1 MSWLSWAPSKAL
13 PPWQSL
19 LLGLGLGAVGGA
31 ARMVLP
37 LQIGRDAPFVIF
49 FPFVALA
56 AAVGGV
62 TGGASSLIVAT
73 IVAVTLRPNF
83 GLAFFWPLAAFWVTG
98 ALIVGLLAALAK
110 TIRDLRSS
118 EAGLASAKAQLQTI
132 VGELAH
138 RNRNSLFVIMSI
150 VSQSAKD
157 APSASEAARII
168 NSRLEALLRAQD
180 LLAQSESGTIGL
192 KALLHEALKPFGLE
206 RFDVAGAGEVMM
218 ATDVG
223 VGLGLVFHELATN
236 AVKHGALSSPT
247 GRIFIEWE
255 ASDETAHL
263 AWRETGGPPVCQPA
277 RRGFGSRLF
286 EVALVPQGGKAERR
300 FETTGLICE
309 LTIPA
314 PANPPAFLSSVP
326 AGSAFAQGGEETVS
340 SA

>member
-1 MSWLSWAPSKAL
+1 
-13 PPWQSL
+13 
-19 LLGLGLGAVGGA
+19 
-31 ARMVLP
+31 
-37 LQIGRDAPFVIF
+37 
-49 FPFVALA
+49 
-56 AAVGGV
+56 
-62 TGGASSLIVAT
+62 
-73 IVAVTLRPNF
+73 
-83 GLAFFWPLAAFWVTG
+83 VTG
-98 ALIVGLLAALAK
+98 ALIIGLLSALGK

-118 EAGLASAKAQLQTI
+118 EARLVGAKAQLQT
-132 VGELAH
+132 VAGELAH

-168 NSRLEALLRAQD
+168 NGRLEALLRAQD
-180 LLAQSESGTIGL
+180 LLAQSESGAIGL
-192 KALLHEALKPFGLE
+192 KALVDEALRPFGLE
-206 RFDVAGAGEVMM
+206 RFDIAPRGEVMM

-223 VGLGLVFHELATN
+223 VGLGLLFHELATN
-236 AVKHGALSSPT
+236 AVKHGALASPT

-263 AWRETGGPPVCQPA
+263 TWRETGGPPVRQPA

-300 FETTGLICE
+300 FEPTGLVCE

-314 PANPPAFLSSVP
+314 PANPSPFLSSVP
-326 AGSAFAQGGEETVS
+326 PGSAFAQSGEDGVL

>member
-1 MSWLSWAPSKAL
+1 LRWPGWLPSKGL

-31 ARMVLP
+31 VRAVLP
-37 LQIGRDAPFVIF
+37 QIGRAAPFVIF

-56 AAVGGV
+56 AAVGGL
-62 TGGASSLIVAT
+62 TGGATSLIVAT
-73 IVAVTLRPNF
+73 IVVVSLRDSL
-83 GLAFFWPLAAFWVTG
+83 GLAFLGPLAAFWVTG
-98 ALIVGLLAALAK
+98 AIIIGLLAALGK
-110 TIRDLRSS
+110 IVRDLHGR
-118 EAGLASAKAQLQTI
+118 EVALLNAKAQLQTI
-132 VGELAH
+132 AGELAH

-157 APSASEAARII
+157 APSASEAARVI
-168 NSRLEALLRAQD
+168 NGRLEALLRAQD
-180 LLAQSESGTIGL
+180 LLARSESGAIGL
-192 KALLHEALKPFGLE
+192 QAHLDEALRPFGLE
-206 RFDVAGAGEVMM
+206 RFDIAGRCEVMM

-223 VGLGLVFHELATN
+223 MGLGLLFHELATN
-236 AVKHGALSSPT
+236 AVKHGALSSAT

-255 ASDETAHL
+255 ASDETARL
-263 AWRETGGPPVCQPA
+263 TWREAGGPPVCPPT

-314 PANPPAFLSSVP
+314 PANPAPSSVP
-326 AGSAFAQGGEETVS
+326 LGSAFVQRGEDAVPG
-340 SA
+340 A